1 MIRAAKNKI
10 RINVSKFD
18 EEAEPSKESTDNTSR
33 EKFYLI
39 FVINMRFQD

>member
-10 RINVSKFD
+10 RINVSIYD
-18 EEAEPSKESTDNTSR
+18 EEAEPSKESTDNSSR